1 MQPKLK
7 FHLREYRATAIA
19 DALWI
24 VADALFAVLVVAL
37 IYGILTP
44 QR

>member
-1 MQPKLK
+1 MQAEMK
-7 FHLREYRATAIA
+7 FYLREYRATAIA
-19 DALWI
+19 DTLWI
-24 VADALFAVLVVAL
+24 VADAFFAVLVVAL